1 MNMGAVVRAL
11 VWYGISFTIL
21 TLLSFSFAFLC
32 PACPFLV
39 LHKKS

>member
-1 MNMGAVVRAL
+1 MDMGAVVWGL

-21 TLLSFSFAFLC
+21 TLLSFSFHFLR

-39 LHKKS
+39 LHKNP